1 MCRHQPR
8 STLSDALVPY
18 TSLFRSGAVLL
29 PGNVVDHQQDP
40 VEPEVVAHVDGG
52 DEVTDV
58 GRVEGASESPEAR
71 PPAVAARPHLRNL
84 FVPVAVT
91 RFPRYGCTGLGRH
104 PKTVGEGKG
113 LLGVVDR
120 GRGP

>member
-58 GRVEGASESPEAR
+58 GRVEGAPEYPEAR
-71 PPAVAARPHLRNL
+71 PPAVARSEEHTSGLQSLMRISY
-84 FVPVAVT
+84 AVFCLTKKNRSMTT
-91 RFPRYGCTGLGRH
+91 RVS
-104 PKTVGEGKG
+104 TVLATTQASRQK
-113 LLGVVDR
+113 
-120 GRGP
+120 PN